1 MLDRRSLLIA
11 GASSLA
17 GIMLPRVPG
26 SNETVVVTERVE
38 VPVEVEPTTPYCNI
52 KQHGIWPKLLIASGA
67 LNLVLAAGWAWT
79 ARKKAIRQDNMPL
92 VDYDIDD
99 DDPA

>member
-1 MLDRRSLLIA
+1 MDGAAARLTGLLA
-11 GASSLA
+11 KLREQVDALTTT
-17 GIMLPRVPG
+17 
-26 SNETVVVTERVE
+26 ETVVVTERVE

-52 KQHGIWPKLLIASGA
+52 EQHGLWPKLLIASGA
-67 LNLVLAAGWAWT
+67 LNLVLALGWVLT

>member
-1 MLDRRSLLIA
+1 MMES
-11 GASSLA
+11 G
-17 GIMLPRVPG
+17 
-26 SNETVVVTERVE
+26 TVVRKKVLQIITL
-38 VPVEVEPTTPYCNI
+38 
-52 KQHGIWPKLLIASGA
+52 KLLIASGA
-67 LNLVLAAGWAWT
+67 LNLVLALGWVLT